1 MILGARGLRGRRPGG
16 GAARLVG
23 VDLGHPFL
31 WPWRAQRWCAGSCAA
46 VVCTEQFLQ
55 PRAAFLIYVRA
66 RRRPKACRS
75 AKVRVRISAPARAA
89 VIFVPSLNTLIRI
102 PGGSEKE
109 MGRRHGTWVCGPRRR
124 QPKQPR
130 SVRLVLVAVA
140 AVSDGI
146 HDQLTALG
154 SYQIFLRNQDRER
167 GGVWGVGFCVVA
179 AQDFCDAA
187 RRLEGCFSASESAA

>member
-1 MILGARGLRGRRPGG
+1 MLGLP
-16 GAARLVG
+16 V
-23 VDLGHPFL
+23 
-31 WPWRAQRWCAGSCAA
+31 AQRFVRSGCVRGPISAAAGCLFI
-46 VVCTEQFLQ
+46 C
-55 PRAAFLIYVRA
+55 VRGEA
-66 RRRPKACRS
+66 KANPICEIECGSRRRL
-75 AKVRVRISAPARAA
+75 AA
-89 VIFVPSLNTLIRI
+89 VIFVPSLNRMILSAKVVAQRKR
-102 PGGSEKE
+102 GSGT
-109 MGRRHGTWVCGPRRR
+109 GRGSAGPRRR